1 MKGDGQP
8 RNGGDQGARRN
19 WKYPP
24 TCYNCGKLGHISPQC
39 DKPPRMGGDMYPL
52 PSQLPNR
59 ANDFG
64 IDIKDEAGPSG
75 LTAAEKGKAKVISV
89 VSLEKSA
96 KLEETLVMPIG
107 KRTTEEKEGRGV
119 AGPSKKKGKAHE
131 GEDVKAK
138 RKRRA
143 RRRFHV
149 SDFPLGD
156 GQLSYNLK
164 DDLTSRK
171 ADVTFGQ
178 LVEMVPK
185 LKRQWKKLVSPI
197 EKEPE
202 RGSIKVLSTIDE
214 FPLMNFQTYV

>member
-1 MKGDGQP
+1 
-8 RNGGDQGARRN
+8 
-19 WKYPP
+19 
-24 TCYNCGKLGHISPQC
+24 
-39 DKPPRMGGDMYPL
+39 MYPL

-75 LTAAEKGKAKVISV
+75 LTATEKGKAKVISV

-138 RKRRA
+138 HKRRA
-143 RRRFHV
+143 CRRFHV
-149 SDFPLGD
+149 SDFPLG
-156 GQLSYNLK
+156 GGW
-164 DDLTSRK
+164 
-171 ADVTFGQ
+171 A
-178 LVEMVPK
+178 
-185 LKRQWKKLVSPI
+185 I
-197 EKEPE
+197 E
-202 RGSIKVLSTIDE
+202 L
-214 FPLMNFQTYV
+214 